1 MKKILLSF
9 LFVFFSISMN
19 AQNII
24 ERETIQNN
32 PNTLSVYSNQDV
44 AILSN
49 NFSGI
54 NENQKKDL
62 YRVFYKK
69 YKTLVANRT
78 NDEIVELVDSTKS
91 EIKNILGNDLYT
103 RVSQNNQIF
112 NRLTGS
118 IYLNTNN

>member
-1 MKKILLSF
+1 
-9 LFVFFSISMN
+9 MN

-78 NDEIVELVDSTKS
+78 NDEIIELVDTTKS